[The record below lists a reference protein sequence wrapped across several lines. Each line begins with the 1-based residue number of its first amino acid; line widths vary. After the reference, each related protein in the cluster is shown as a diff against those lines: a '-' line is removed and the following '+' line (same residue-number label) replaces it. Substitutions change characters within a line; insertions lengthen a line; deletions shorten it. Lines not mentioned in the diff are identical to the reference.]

1 LAQQRMMRN
10 FAKWHIWLGWLV
22 GVPMLMWSVSGLVMV
37 AKPID
42 EVRGTT
48 LRKELPEQALPADTR
63 ISVSLP
69 AETTMPVRSVTTQ
82 VERGETVTRIAYMD
96 GTTDRFRSDGS
107 AMGPLSDVEARLI
120 VAEGVT
126 GGDRVA
132 SVTRFAADKVPFDFR
147 RAMPVWQVAL
157 EDGTHVYVGID
168 SGKIE
173 AVRTRWWR
181 FYDFMWGLHIM
192 DLQTREDTHHPI
204 LIGFAGLATAGAL
217 LGCILMFRRRK
228 ARAVAPR

>member
-1 LAQQRMMRN
+1 LAQQRMMQK

-22 GVPMLMWSVSGLVMV
+22 GVPILMWTVSGLVMV
-37 AKPID
+37 ARPI
-42 EVRGTT
+42 ETVRGTD
-48 LRKELPEQALPADTR
+48 LRKEVPEEALPADTS

-69 AETTMPVRSVTTQ
+69 SGSTRPVRSVSTQ

-96 GTTDRFRSDGS
+96 GTNERFRADGS
-107 AMGPLSDVEARLI
+107 KMGPLTDVEARLI
-120 VAEGVT
+120 VADNIV
-126 GGDRVA
+126 GGDKVA
-132 SVTRFAADKVPFDFR
+132 EVTRFAADAVPFDFR
-147 RAMPVWQVAL
+147 REMPVWQVSL
-157 EDGTHVYVGID
+157 VDGTNVYVGID
-168 SGKIE
+168 SGQIE

-204 LIGFAGLATAGAL
+204 LITFAVLATLGAL

-228 ARAVAPR
+228 APR